1 MLIDDFKLR
10 YILYKQRKT
19 QRELAETTKI
29 TRNTI
34 NAVCNGK
41 SCSKRTAQ
49 KIADALGITLEELQP

>member
-19 QRELAETTKI
+19 QTALSDETGI
-29 TRNTI
+29 TRYTI
-34 NAVCNGK
+34 NAICNGK